1 MDYLLITGPLEDDFF
16 SHPASSSDP
25 FSTKPT
31 SFPLPVVGHLSTW
44 RQPREPKQTPSCQS
58 ALYHNITTFTTK
70 LETVVLQPFVQLN
83 RQQCQKNNNKTNH
96 KTVYISWYTI
106 AFFSQQSFTS
116 RQCAANK
123 ARDLKTHFL
132 CLHKN
137 TFKKSPKQWS
147 QNPHKQEILKHQHL
161 TVLQKSYIPINIF
174 TDLTFIFF
182 YLYCICCV
190 CNLNSSLIFC
200 STQTM
205 STLSRMKMTVTHLN
219 GMKKPE
225 NNPEKIWLFSW
236 STSKLHLSQHH
247 VRSGPDRQPAD

>member
-1 MDYLLITGPLEDDFF
+1 M
-16 SHPASSSDP
+16 
-25 FSTKPT
+25 T
-31 SFPLPVVGHLSTW
+31 SFPILLHLLIHSRLNLPASRCRSLVTS
-44 RQPREPKQTPSCQS
+44 QPDGSRDTREPKQTPSCQS

-161 TVLQKSYIPINIF
+161 TVLQKSYILINIF

-182 YLYCICCV
+182 TCTVSVAFVIWTPAWFSVQLRLCLHWAVWKWQWHTWMAWKNLKTTRKKSDFSVGRHQNCISA
-190 CNLNSSLIFC
+190 NI
-200 STQTM
+200 M
-205 STLSRMKMTVTHLN
+205 
-219 GMKKPE
+219 
-225 NNPEKIWLFSW
+225 
-236 STSKLHLSQHH
+236 
-247 VRSGPDRQPAD
+247 